1 MQVRQITIGNV
12 EQWNDGFAAAH
23 DIDDYY
29 ARSGVLIRAIERTR
43 LACIKRMIAAK
54 PTDRILEVGCGGGH
68 VLRMFPEAQLTGVDV
83 SGCMLAKAR
92 RNLQGYRV
100 RLHKGELQD
109 LDLPKRGFDKIICSE
124 VLEHV
129 VDPDSIVQS
138 IAGLLRPGG
147 RAVVT
152 FPNDHLVNRLKSII
166 RRSGLCAIPP
176 FRRISWGG
184 DEYHLHIWPI
194 PAMREL
200 LSRHLTVVRTRF
212 TPGRLLPIRCCIQC
226 TTKC

>member
-1 MQVRQITIGNV
+1 MKVRQITMGSV

-29 ARSGVLIRAIERTR
+29 TRSGVLIRAIERTR
-43 LACIKRMIAAK
+43 LACIKRMVAAE

-68 VLRMFPEAQLTGVDV
+68 VLRLFPDSKLTGVDV
-83 SGCMLAKAR
+83 SGSMLAKAR
-92 RNLQGYRV
+92 RNLRGYDV
-100 RLHKGELQD
+100 SFHKGELKD
-109 LDLPKRGFDKIICSE
+109 LDLPQAGFDKIICSE

-129 VDPDSIVQS
+129 VDPDSIVLR

-166 RRSGLCAIPP
+166 RRTGLCAIPP

-184 DEYHLHIWPI
+184 DDYHLHLWPVKG
-194 PAMREL
+194 MREL
-200 LSRHLTVVRTRF
+200 LSRHLTVLQARF
-212 TPGRLLPIRCCIQC
+212 APSGLLPIRCCFQC
-226 TTKC
+226 TTKS

>member
-1 MQVRQITIGNV
+1 MQVRQITIGSV

-29 ARSGVLIRAIERTR
+29 ARSGVLIRVIERTR

-68 VLRMFPEAQLTGVDV
+68 VLRLFPDARLTGVDV
-83 SGCMLAKAR
+83 SGSMLAKAR
-92 RNLQGYRV
+92 RNLQGYDV
-100 RLHKGELQD
+100 RFHKGELKD
-109 LDLPKRGFDKIICSE
+109 LDLPLGAFDSIICSE

-129 VDPDSIVQS
+129 VDPDVILQG
-138 IAGLLRPGG
+138 IAGLLKPGG

-166 RRSGLCAIPP
+166 RRTGLCAIPP

-184 DEYHLHIWPI
+184 DDYHLHIWPV
-194 PAMREL
+194 PDMREL

-212 TPGRLLPIRCCIQC
+212 APSPLLPIRCCFQC
-226 TTKC
+226 TTKS

>member
-1 MQVRQITIGNV
+1 MQVREITIGNV

-29 ARSGVLIRAIERTR
+29 ARSGLLIRAIERTR
-43 LACIKRMIAAK
+43 LTCIRRMIAAE

-68 VLRMFPEAQLTGVDV
+68 VLRMFPDAKLTAVDV
-83 SGCMLAKAR
+83 SGSMLAKAR
-92 RNLQGYRV
+92 RNLQGYDV
-100 RLHKGELQD
+100 CFHKGEVQN
-109 LDLPKRGFDKIICSE
+109 LDLPSGGFDKIICSE

-166 RRSGLCAIPP
+166 RRTGLCAIPP

-184 DEYHLHIWPI
+184 DAYHLHIWPV
-194 PAMREL
+194 PEMHEL
-200 LSRHLTVVRTRF
+200 LSRHLTVVKMRF
-212 TPGRLLPIRCCIQC
+212 APSRLLPIRCCFEC
-226 TTKC
+226 TTKG